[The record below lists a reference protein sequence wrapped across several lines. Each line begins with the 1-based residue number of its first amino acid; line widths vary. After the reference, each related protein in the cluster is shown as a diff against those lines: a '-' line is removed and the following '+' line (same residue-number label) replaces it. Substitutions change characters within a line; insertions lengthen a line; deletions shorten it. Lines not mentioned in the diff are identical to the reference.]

1 MILRALLSGCLGIL
15 AMPVLVFLAAIGLA
29 HAAGACGADDGGACY
44 VSAGF
49 LAIYSVLPGFVL
61 FALASLARD
70 LLRRR

>member
-29 HAAGACGADDGGACY
+29 HAAGACY

-70 LLRRR
+70 LLRKR